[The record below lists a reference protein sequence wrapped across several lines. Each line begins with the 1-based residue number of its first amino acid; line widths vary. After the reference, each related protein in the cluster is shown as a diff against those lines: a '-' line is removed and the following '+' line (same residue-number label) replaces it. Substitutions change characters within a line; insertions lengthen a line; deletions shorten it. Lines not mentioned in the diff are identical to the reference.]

1 MVITP
6 WMLFYQASAVVEKRL
21 SVSDLPMARLDTLLG
36 SIVTQ
41 MVMSCVLVTF
51 AVQAKG
57 LDLEKLPMGEV
68 FLVPL
73 KPLLGRLGTQLLL
86 TAGLL
91 GSSLL
96 ASLVVCLGVAWNLTE
111 CCGGAPSGCAMS
123 SPCFRGFFI
132 GTVIVSAVVV
142 SSNLVSIMRLNILVQ
157 LLNGALMPLVVGY
170 IFLLACKPGVLPE
183 EHRVRGLHAFV
194 IGLVLMACCSM
205 AAKSAASSVL

>member
-1 MVITP
+1 
-6 WMLFYQASAVVEKRL
+6 
-21 SVSDLPMARLDTLLG
+21 MARADTLLG

-41 MVMSCVLVTF
+41 IVMSAVLVTF

-73 KPLLGRLGTQLLL
+73 QPLLGRVCTHILL

-96 ASLVVCLGVAWNLTE
+96 ASMVVSLGVAWNLAE
-111 CCGGAPSGCAMS
+111 CSGTALPGDRAMA
-123 SPCFRGFFI
+123 SPYFQYFFI
-132 GTVIVSAVVV
+132 GTVVVSAVVV
-142 SSNLVSIMRLNILVQ
+142 SSECISIMHLNILVQ

-170 IFLLACKPGVLPE
+170 IFLLVTKHGVLPE
-183 EHRVRGLHAFV
+183 EHRVQGAHAV
-194 IGLVLMACCSM
+194 IVGVVLLACCGM
-205 AAKSAASSVL
+205 AVQSAVSSLL